1 MAEILTLNN
10 LYKKVNSLKAKGK
23 IVCHCHGC
31 FDLVHYG
38 HLNYFEA
45 SKSFGDILIVTI
57 TPDKFIK
64 KGPGRPVF
72 DEKKRLKFLSELKT
86 IDYVALNNKAD
97 AVELLKMLKPNF
109 TFRGKEYED
118 YKKDLTGK
126 IILEKNAIESTGGEL
141 KIIDEETFS
150 STNLINKGNIDF
162 LSPEQS
168 DFVSL
173 IRRKKIPEKTLT
185 FLDSIQNK
193 KILNIGEIIIDEYVY
208 TSVRGT
214 VTKHPIISAS
224 FIDEIKMAGG
234 VLATSRHLNSMIK
247 NPELITTY
255 GNENIEY
262 LKFIKKSL
270 VSSIKPFIFKNN
282 GDYTVVKRRFISSSG
297 YPNPLSDSLNETSD
311 RNSENRLFE
320 IGYIPRGLIENKT
333 EEKLLNFLKK
343 KIKTYDLV
351 IVSDFGH
358 GLMTKKIIKEV
369 QKSRKLAINT
379 QTNSTNFGFN
389 LLGKYSKSNFLCIDE
404 LEARLYMIDKS
415 SPINVLGKKIMK
427 KFNKSELMITRGKFG
442 LVYFKDNKIFK
453 APGLAT
459 KVVDPI
465 GAGDALYTG
474 AALASSFQKDPLV
487 TVLLSSIM
495 GMLGTFIEGNERG
508 ISRNE
513 IIRSIKGLM

>member
-10 LYKKVNSLKAKGK
+10 LYRKIKSLKDEGK
-23 IVCHCHGC
+23 IICHCHGC

-38 HLNYFEA
+38 HLKYFEA
-45 SKSFGDILIVTI
+45 SKSFGDILVVTV

-64 KGPGRPVF
+64 KGPGRPAF
-72 DEKKRLKFLSELKT
+72 DENKRLKFLSELKT
-86 IDYVALNNKAD
+86 IDYVALNDKAEAID
-97 AVELLKMLKPNF
+97 LLKLLKPNF
-109 TFRGKEYED
+109 TFRGKEYKD
-118 YKKDLTGK
+118 HKKDLTGN
-126 IILEKNAIESTGGEL
+126 IHLEKASIESTGGEL

-150 STNLINKGNIDF
+150 STNLINQGTIDF
-162 LSPEQS
+162 LTPEQS
-168 DFVSL
+168 DFISL
-173 IRRKKIPEKTLT
+173 IRRKKIPEKTLN

-193 KILNIGEIIIDEYVY
+193 KILNIGEVIIDEYVY
-208 TSVRGT
+208 ASVRGT

-234 VLATSRHLNSMIK
+234 VLATARHLNSMIK
-247 NPELITTY
+247 KPELITTY

-262 LKFIKKSL
+262 LKFIKKSIA
-270 VSSIKPFIFKNN
+270 SSIKPFLFKNN
-282 GDYTVVKRRFISSSG
+282 DDYTVIKRRFISSSG
-297 YPNPLSDSLNETSD
+297 YPNPLSDSLNKMPNKS
-311 RNSENRLFE
+311 SENRLFE

-343 KIKTYDLV
+343 KIKDYDLV
-351 IVSDFGH
+351 VVSDFGH
-358 GLMTKKIIKEV
+358 GLMTKKIVKEV

-404 LEARLYMIDKS
+404 LEARLYMVDKI
-415 SPINVLGKKIMK
+415 SPINELGKNIMK
-427 KFNKSELMITRGKFG
+427 NFNKSELMITRGKFG
-442 LVYFKDNKIFK
+442 LVYFKENKIFK

-474 AALASSFQKDPLV
+474 ACLASSFQKDPLV

-495 GMLGTFIEGNERG
+495 GMLGTSIEGNERG

-513 IIRSIKGLM
+513 IIRSIKGLI